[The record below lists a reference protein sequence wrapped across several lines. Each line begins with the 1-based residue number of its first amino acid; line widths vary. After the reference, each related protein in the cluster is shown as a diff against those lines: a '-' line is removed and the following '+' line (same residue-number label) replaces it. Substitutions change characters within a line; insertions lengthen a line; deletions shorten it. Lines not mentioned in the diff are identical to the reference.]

1 MLCLFNNSFSGRML
15 RGDTL
20 LGCNPRFLMEAL
32 DLKDMKVKYKEY
44 VGEWFALLPIEESSE
59 VYKELIL

>member
-1 MLCLFNNSFSGRML
+1 ML

-20 LGCNPRFLMEAL
+20 LGCNPRFLMKAL
-32 DLKDMKVKYKEY
+32 DLKNMKVKYKEY
-44 VGEWFALLPIEESSE
+44 VGEWFALLPIEESRE

>member
-1 MLCLFNNSFSGRML
+1 ML

-20 LGCNPRFLMEAL
+20 LGCKPRFLMEAL

-44 VGEWFALLPIEESSE
+44 VGEWFALLPIEESRE